1 MLMCIYL
8 FSCWDLEGP
17 YVILFAVGALH
28 DHVANN
34 DIRDAQ
40 HAIEF
45 CNLGGISVEIDE
57 GVDTVG
63 QTIDLVSEYT
73 LAPLVNVVDGT
84 LGGRDNALDTIHR
97 ICTGFLV
104 GRRSNNKQ
112 QFVSLHQ
119 LTSFGLYGPGL
130 VKAHTGAG
138 ISLTILS
145 SPIP

>member
-8 FSCWDLEGP
+8 FSCWDLAGP

-63 QTIDLVSEYT
+63 QTIDLVSEFT

-84 LGGRDNALDTIHR
+84 LSGRDNAR
-97 ICTGFLV
+97 
-104 GRRSNNKQ
+104 
-112 QFVSLHQ
+112 VS
-119 LTSFGLYGPGL
+119 SS
-130 VKAHTGAG
+130 VDGA
-138 ISLTILS
+138 IINS
-145 SPIP
+145 SS